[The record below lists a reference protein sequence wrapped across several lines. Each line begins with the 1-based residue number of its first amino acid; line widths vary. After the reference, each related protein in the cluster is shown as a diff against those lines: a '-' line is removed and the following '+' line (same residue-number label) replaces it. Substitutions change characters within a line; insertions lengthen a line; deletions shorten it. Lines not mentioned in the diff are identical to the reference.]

1 MFRHNNFRR
10 IISFCLVICM
20 SMMCAIHVS
29 ANSSSNLTSNNIG
42 VDVFL
47 NTADKI
53 ENESNGIRYTFN
65 SLHSTVFKT
74 IDKNDNTILYIEEE
88 GKSDII
94 KIDKDGNMFLND
106 NIVNIYYE
114 DSPTEN
120 QAGVSPCLTTRYREQ
135 DHPAFGKE
143 SDYTIYIS
151 SSENANVAL
160 GERIISMSV
169 TAFGA
174 IMAKECPWVSV
185 LTTVLSEAK
194 AWYDTLSPDA
204 TYLSYKVKRYYNK
217 NYPSG
222 WNLDTFCEKIEF
234 TWYAHKNFA
243 GDTLKETT
251 YRVGHQ
257 W

>member
-1 MFRHNNFRR
+1 MFKYNNFRK
-10 IISFCLVICM
+10 IISFCLVTCM

-65 SLHSTVFKT
+65 NLHSTVLKT
-74 IDKNDNTILYIEEE
+74 IDKNDNIILYIEEE
-88 GKSDII
+88 GKSDTI

-106 NIVNIYYE
+106 NIVKIYYE
-114 DSPTEN
+114 DSHTEN
-120 QAGVSPCLTTRYREQ
+120 QTGVSPLLTTRYREQ

-143 SDYTIYIS
+143 SDYTKYIS
-151 SSENANVAL
+151 SFKSANVAL
-160 GERIISMSV
+160 GEKIASITVAAFVAII
-169 TAFGA
+169 
-174 IMAKECPWVSV
+174 AKEYPEVSV
-185 LTTVLSEAK
+185 LSTVLTEAK
-194 AWYDTLSPDA
+194 SWYDTLSPDA
-204 TYLSYKVKRYYNK
+204 TYLSYKAKRYYNK

-222 WNLDTFCEKIEF
+222 WKLDTFCEKIEF

-251 YRVGHQ
+251 YRVGYQ

>member
-1 MFRHNNFRR
+1 MFRYNNFRK
-10 IISFCLVICM
+10 IISFCLVTCM

-65 SLHSTVFKT
+65 NLHSTVFKT
-74 IDKNDNTILYIEEE
+74 IDKNDNIILYIEEE
-88 GKSDII
+88 GKSDTI

-106 NIVNIYYE
+106 NIVKIYYE
-114 DSPTEN
+114 DSHTEN
-120 QAGVSPCLTTRYREQ
+120 QTGVSPLLTTRYREQ

-143 SDYTIYIS
+143 SDYTKYIS
-151 SSENANVAL
+151 SFESANVAL
-160 GERIISMSV
+160 GEKIASITVAAFVAII
-169 TAFGA
+169 
-174 IMAKECPWVSV
+174 AKEYPEVSV
-185 LTTVLSEAK
+185 LSTVLTEAK
-194 AWYDTLSPDA
+194 SWYDTLSPDA
-204 TYLSYKVKRYYNK
+204 TYLSYKAKRYYNK

-222 WNLDTFCEKIEF
+222 WKLDTFCEKIEF

-251 YRVGHQ
+251 YRVGYQ